1 MIQRRT
7 LAGILLTC
15 VLMGAIPVS
24 SVAGPLPSPSLQ
36 EGTNLLTN
44 PGFEGLSCPGEPP
57 SGTCKNYT
65 HNIHLQDGKLRD
77 NIETPEGWVTWW
89 RVGEDLYQ
97 PEIVLMPASNPN
109 YTGKV
114 PRIRSGFRAVKFF
127 TYGRNHDGGFYQV
140 VTGLQPGATVQLSA
154 YAHAWTCNSM
164 DGDNGWATSCGDPW
178 TMMFQVG
185 IEPNGVADPFASSI
199 VWSTEQIA
207 PDVFQ
212 SIGPATVQ
220 VGASGTVAV
229 FLRSKTKWPMAHNDA
244 YWDDAALVYVSSQG
258 AAPTAP
264 QPPTTTAAAPEA
276 PAATATAGPSPT
288 PRPTPT
294 PRPDGAIVHIV
305 ESGDTLSGIA
315 LTYGVTVDQLRQ
327 LNAGSIGDNDLI
339 VVDQELVVSVSGQQP
354 GATPLPTKQAEA
366 TQQPTTVPAS
376 TSPTPEASPTP
387 TASAS
392 ASVCVLAYHDRNG
405 DTVRDEATEEL
416 LPNAEFTLT
425 GASGVSAAYT
435 SDGISEPYCFTGLVA
450 GSYHVA
456 QTPPAGYAPSGQAE
470 YDVSVTEGADLPLQ
484 VGNVRQEGPAATT
497 AATEAAPAGGQG
509 TGTSSGSTSGRVFA
523 TVAKVSGVLALV
535 LVAGMAVLYFVTRR
549 RR

>member
-1 MIQRRT
+1 MVQQRT
-7 LAGILLTC
+7 LIGILLAS
-15 VLMGAIPVS
+15 VLIGVIHAS
-24 SVAGPLPSPSLQ
+24 SAAGPLPSRSLQ

-44 PGFEGLSCPGEPP
+44 PGFEGLSCPGLPP
-57 SGTCKNYT
+57 SDTCKNYT
-65 HNIHLQDGKLRD
+65 HNVHIQDGKLRD

-89 RVGEDLYQ
+89 RVGVDLYQ

-109 YTGKV
+109 YTGEV

-127 TYGRNHDGGFYQV
+127 TYSRNHDGGFYQV
-140 VTGLQPGATVQLSA
+140 VAGLQPGATVQLSA
-154 YAHAWTCNSM
+154 YAHAWACNSM

-199 VWSTEQIA
+199 VWSPEQIA

-212 SIGPATVQ
+212 SIGPATAQ

-229 FLRSKTKWPMAHNDA
+229 FLRSKTKWPVEHNDA
-244 YWDDAALVYVSSQG
+244 YWDDAALVYASPQG
-258 AAPTAP
+258 AAPTAA
-264 QPPTTTAAAPEA
+264 QPPAATAATPPA

-294 PRPDGAIVHIV
+294 PRPDGAIVHVV

-315 LTYGVTVDQLRQ
+315 QTYGVTVEQLRQ

-339 VVDQELVVSVSGQQP
+339 IVDQELVVSVPGQQP
-354 GATPLPTKQAEA
+354 GATPLPT
-366 TQQPTTVPAS
+366 QQPTATPMPA
-376 TSPTPEASPTP
+376 SPTPEASPAP

-392 ASVCVLAYHDRNG
+392 ASICVLAYHDRNG

-416 LPNAEFTLT
+416 LPNAEFTVT
-425 GASGVSAAYT
+425 GAPGVSAAYT

-450 GSYHVA
+450 GSYHVV

-470 YDVSVTEGADLPLQ
+470 YDVSVTEGANLPLQ
-484 VGNVRQEGPAATT
+484 IGNVRQEGPATTT
-497 AATEAAPAGGQG
+497 AATVAAPGGGQG

-523 TVAKVSGVLALV
+523 TVAKVSGVLVLI